1 MTDFTTLTVTE
12 LLASME
18 GGASSVDIT
27 RAFLD
32 RAKAVDGPLNG
43 YLEMNPVAL
52 EEAAEAD
59 RRRRDGHRAPLLGVP
74 LAVKDI
80 VCVKGM
86 RTTCASRI
94 LESYRPPFDATA
106 ITRLREAGAVFLGKT
121 NLDEFAMGSST
132 ENSAFGPSRNPWD
145 PSRVPGGSS
154 GGSAVVVA
162 ASTAP
167 AALGT
172 DTGGSIRQPAALC
185 GVTGL
190 KPTYG
195 RVSRFGLV
203 AYASSLDQ
211 LGPMARTAE
220 DCARLLGVLAGVD
233 AADSTTQ
240 PVDVPDYVQGLQ
252 RGCRGLRLGV
262 PVEFMEHLDGAV
274 AAHVQRAIDT
284 LKEMGAEVA
293 EVSLPH
299 LSHAL
304 PAYYIIAPAEAS
316 SNLARYD
323 GSRYGLRTDAAD
335 VASMFKATRHDG
347 FGAEVKRRILVGT
360 YALSAGYYDAYYLKA
375 QKVRTLIKRDFERAF
390 EQVDALL
397 GPATPQVAFRIG
409 EKADDPLQMYL
420 SDIYTIA
427 VNLAGLPG
435 LVVPCGFHEGLPVG
449 LQLIAPPFDEG
460 RLLAIGHAFQRSTDF
475 HLRRPSLSLS

>member
-1 MTDFTTLTVTE
+1 MSIIDTTMTE
-12 LLASME
+12 LLALLDS
-18 GGASSVDIT
+18 GVTSVEIT
-27 RAFLD
+27 QAYLD
-32 RAKAVDGPLNG
+32 RIAAVDGELKG
-43 YLEMNPVAL
+43 YLEVNAAAL
-52 EEAAEAD
+52 EEASRAD
-59 RRRRDGHRAPLLGVP
+59 ARRRSGQRGPLLGIP
-74 LAVKDI
+74 IAVKDI
-80 VCVKGM
+80 ICVRGL
-86 RTTCASRI
+86 RNTCGSRM
-94 LESYRPPFDATA
+94 LEHYRPPFDATV
-106 ITRLREAGAVFLGKT
+106 ISRLRSAGAVVIGKT

-162 ASTAP
+162 AGTAP
-167 AALGT
+167 ASLGT

-195 RVSRFGLV
+195 RVSRYGVV

-211 LGPMARTAE
+211 VGPMARTAE

-233 AADSTTQ
+233 PADSTTQ
-240 PVDVPDYVQGLQ
+240 PVDVPDYLAALES
-252 RGCRGLRLGV
+252 GCKGLRIGV
-262 PVEFMEHLDGAV
+262 PVQFLEGLDASLRARLDEAIKLLGQLGATV
-274 AAHVQRAIDT
+274 V
-284 LKEMGAEVA
+284 

-323 GSRYGLRTDAAD
+323 GARYGLRTDAPD
-335 VASMFKATRHDG
+335 VQAMFRATRHDG
-347 FGAEVKRRILVGT
+347 FGPEVKRRILVGT
-360 YALSAGYYDAYYLKA
+360 YALSAGYYDAYYLRA
-375 QKVRTLIKRDFERAF
+375 QQVRTLIRKDFENAF
-390 EQVDALL
+390 ATVDALV
-397 GPATPQVAFRIG
+397 GPATPQVAFPLG

-435 LVVPCGFHEGLPVG
+435 LVVPGGFDAGLPVG
-449 LQLIAPPFDEG
+449 LQLIGPPFEEG
-460 RLLAIGHAFQRSTDF
+460 RLLAIGHAFQQVTDF
-475 HLRRPSLSLS
+475 HRQRPMVATA